1 MMQFLEGTTYWECV
15 LSVKPVCVLL
25 PVFSPQYNAREIRL
39 RHSKVSR
46 DTQIIWNFSYLFLF
60 SLFALRHL
68 SPTSIL
74 NNYNLL
80 IIYRNGGLI
89 SQRPLL
95 IENEYRSKYGQ
106 LSGPCLE
113 SRKLQ
118 FIPRDDSQELN
129 SEKLSGF
136 IWLQPRLSPGN
147 SSRSCW
153 LRQWS

>member
-1 MMQFLEGTTYWECV
+1 M
-15 LSVKPVCVLL
+15 KPVCVLL
-25 PVFSPQYNAREIRL
+25 PVFNPQYNAREIRL

-60 SLFALRHL
+60 SSFALRYL
-68 SPTSIL
+68 SPTFIL

-106 LSGPCLE
+106 FSCLE

-129 SEKLSGF
+129 SEIFSGF

-147 SSRSCW
+147 SSRSC
-153 LRQWS
+153 